1 MKTKQLDYGARSC
14 PAQSNRYL
22 NSLSIFALSIHH
34 SSHHHE
40 HLAH

>member
-1 MKTKQLDYGARSC
+1 MNIRQIDYGVCSY
-14 PAQSNRYL
+14 PAQSSLYL
-22 NSLSIFALSIHH
+22 NSLPRLALSIHH